1 MAELQLGNPPKIISK
16 QKPRFQPKR
25 LGYATAYNSNCK
37 ARFAITA
44 QCTHILLCMKKL
56 SKKNNIIAIG
66 INYNG
71 NNMQMIYQLKK

>member
-1 MAELQLGNPPKIISK
+1 MAELQLGNPPKIIRK

-44 QCTHILLCMKKL
+44 QCTHT
-56 SKKNNIIAIG
+56 S
-66 INYNG
+66 Y
-71 NNMQMIYQLKK
+71 YV